1 MCAPVS
7 KAMKLMREDKLEI
20 EGNKQHM
27 GGKTEGRMIYKQAQ
41 EPSRQNV
48 LT

>member
-1 MCAPVS
+1 MPKV
-7 KAMKLMREDKLEI
+7 MKLMTEDKLEI

-27 GGKTEGRMIYKQAQ
+27 GGEIEGRMIYKQAQ
-41 EPSRQNV
+41 ELKGQNV